1 MSERACAS
9 VRTCIT
15 VHIPTAS
22 APTFIPRNSE
32 SSFQEQDVKIP
43 TPNTCDKDRHVA
55 GKDNYRDGT
64 GTARPPPAARTPTT
78 PPPPPFLFLMP
89 ALRFEGIVYITFL
102 SLFYS
107 FRERGE
113 RRTKANTERERKRET
128 EGRQNK
134 IKQLNRNKTE
144 TKAELQP
151 RTKFL
156 KRRKRKRETAGI
168 RLKTK
173 NKTIKQ

>member
-1 MSERACAS
+1 MSDRACAR
-9 VRTCIT
+9 VRACFE

-78 PPPPPFLFLMP
+78 PPLPFP
-89 ALRFEGIVYITFL
+89 VPHASPTICSDCVHNISL
-102 SLFYS
+102 SLLLFS
-107 FRERGE
+107 RKGKGGRGGHKPIQKEKER
-113 RRTKANTERERKRET
+113 N
-128 EGRQNK
+128 GR
-134 IKQLNRNKTE
+134 
-144 TKAELQP
+144 
-151 RTKFL
+151 
-156 KRRKRKRETAGI
+156 
-168 RLKTK
+168 KTK
-173 NKTIKQ
+173 QNKTIKQKQDRNEGGITTADKIFKKEKEKERNGRNQTEDNNKTIKQ